1 MKVYIMVDMEGIS
14 GICLKSQVNRGSDQY
29 EQGRRFM
36 TWDVNACVE
45 GCFQGGAEAVLVMDC
60 HDTTTNLL
68 WEELDAR
75 AEYLMGER
83 RYGLMPGLDD
93 YDALIMLGY
102 HAMAATPAAILEH
115 TAHATQ
121 WQHCWINGEKAG
133 ETAINTFIAGE
144 HGLPVIMV
152 SGDDKAC
159 AEAKRLNPEIH
170 TAAVKTGLDLQTA
183 RFLSKE
189 RAHELIRRTASDA
202 VSSGRG
208 IPALRAASPCQVRI
222 EYTSRT
228 PIPLMHPGVKVVGD
242 RTVEASGESFEE
254 TLYSLI
260 Y

>member
-1 MKVYIMVDMEGIS
+1 MKVYVMVDMEGIS
-14 GICLKSQVNRGSDQY
+14 GICLKSQVNKGNDQY
-29 EQGRRFM
+29 EKGRQYM

-68 WEELDAR
+68 WEELDPR

-83 RYGLMPGLDD
+83 RYGLMPFLDEF
-93 YDALIMLGY
+93 DALMMLGY
-102 HAMAATPAAILEH
+102 HAMAATPEAVLEH
-115 TAHATQ
+115 TANSTQ

-133 ETAINTFIAGE
+133 EIAINTYIAGE

-152 SGDDKAC
+152 CGDDKAC
-159 AEAKRLNPEIH
+159 AEALRLHPAIH
-170 TAAVKTGLDLQTA
+170 TAAVKRGVDLQTA
-183 RFLSKE
+183 RFLSRE
-189 RAHELIRRTASDA
+189 RSHELIRQTAKES
-202 VSSGRG
+202 VSASGP
-208 IPALRAASPCQVRI
+208 ILPLKASSPCQVRI

-228 PIPLMHPGVKVVGD
+228 PIPLFRPGVRQVAD
-242 RTVEASGESFEE
+242 RTVEACGESFEE

>member
-1 MKVYIMVDMEGIS
+1 MKIYVMVDMEGIS

-45 GCFQGGAEAVLVMDC
+45 GCFQGGADAVLVMDC

-68 WEELDAR
+68 WEELDSR

-83 RYGLMPGLDD
+83 RYGLMPCLDEH
-93 YDALIMLGY
+93 DAMIMLGY
-102 HAMAATPAAILEH
+102 HAMAATQEAVLEH
-115 TAHATQ
+115 TANSAK

-133 ETAINTFIAGE
+133 EIAINCYIAGE

-152 SGDDKAC
+152 AGDDKAC
-159 AEAKRLNPEIH
+159 QEATRLSPKIH
-170 TAAVKTGLDLQTA
+170 TAAVKKGLDLQTA
-183 RFLSKE
+183 RFLSRE
-189 RAHELIRRTASDA
+189 RSHELICKTAREA
-202 VSSGRG
+202 VSSGGG
-208 IPALRAASPCQVRI
+208 IQPLCAATPCRVRI

-228 PIPLMHPGVKVVGD
+228 PIPLLRPGVQLVGD
-242 RTVEASGESFEE
+242 RMVEACGESFEE